1 MVLRHNT
8 VKNICRWI
16 PHLGGRVGK
25 QREEN
30 KKVSHLLF
38 TRLTTFSDTTRT
50 SPFSK
55 NIVYC
60 LLSNIALKSFPTL
73 RLSFFLEMF
82 FFKLL
87 PINYEVLPISTVP
100 TTSVQGVLAKQAQ
113 LPCDISPMDRNDV
126 VFMVLWFREG
136 DGEPLYRYWR
146 MARKKP
152 STCIL
157 NPTCIA
163 PFSFDVRAGNPAQ
176 AKLWSSPTAFAN
188 RAYFRTTSHPAQL
201 LVDDIQLTDEGVY
214 RCRVDFRNSPT
225 RNMKINFT
233 VIGTSH

>member
-60 LLSNIALKSFPTL
+60 LLSDIALKSCPTL
-73 RLSFFLEMF
+73 RFFFFLEMF

-136 DGEPLYRYWR
+136 DGEPLYRYRR
-146 MARKKP
+146 MARKRTIDLHSKSNLHRSFQLRRASRKP
-152 STCIL
+152 SASEIVVLTNRICEPRLFSHNI
-157 NPTCIA
+157 PSCPA
-163 PFSFDVRAGNPAQ
+163 PSGRHSIDGRRCLPMSRG
-176 AKLWSSPTAFAN
+176 LS
-188 RAYFRTTSHPAQL
+188 QL
-201 LVDDIQLTDEGVY
+201 AHAEY
-214 RCRVDFRNSPT
+214 EN
-225 RNMKINFT
+225 
-233 VIGTSH
+233 